1 MDIKSEISQNGPN
14 GRTNNNCVNYAVIKK
29 STLKQNGTNRNFNI
43 ELFRIIATSL
53 VLIVHFNDFFVG
65 GVTTNTELSDLCT
78 QDFCQLFIQAISC
91 CCINCFLVISGWF
104 SIKLKFSALWNL
116 WVILIGV
123 YVPMWLLGII
133 LGANLPIKDLINSII
148 AFSKESYFIQL
159 YLMLIFLSPMLNTF
173 VEKYNTYLLRYSI
186 IFCSI
191 EFLMEFCFHNKCLYI
206 ANGYSLIHFIIMYLL
221 GRAAFIKQDKIKCI
235 SARWWFILYFVMVL
249 TIFGSRIFGGGRMVH
264 YAFSYSNPIVICESF
279 FLFFVFGNYNYSVKR
294 TPAIYSKND
303 WEFLTEKSKA
313 KKLILFICQ
322 NKNNIYFA
330 RCSYKASGKA
340 CILYNTK
347 LSQLL
352 FAYGWTLFYGID
364 NLFHHFS
371 IGDSPTISIFIE
383 FTSLSHNNP

>member
-91 CCINCFLVISGWF
+91 CCVNCFLVISGWF

-279 FLFFVFGNYNYSVKR
+279 FLFFGFWKLSLNSPIINWIASSTLFVFLLQVNS
-294 TPAIYSKND
+294 PIYEYLCKIDIYLLKTTSY
-303 WEFLTEKSKA
+303 FVYLLLTCG
-313 KKLILFICQ
+313 II
-322 NKNNIYFA
+322 
-330 RCSYKASGKA
+330 
-340 CILYNTK
+340 ILYFVIATIYGKIIKSLLDRMLQPIKIELTK
-347 LSQLL
+347 ITQE
-352 FAYGWTLFYGID
+352 FFYNFD
-364 NLFHHFS
+364 K
-371 IGDSPTISIFIE
+371 
-383 FTSLSHNNP
+383 

>member
-29 STLKQNGTNRNFNI
+29 STLKQNGTNRNSNI

-91 CCINCFLVISGWF
+91 CCVNCFLVISGWF

-279 FLFFVFGNYNYSVKR
+279 FLFFVFGNYNYSAKR
-294 TPAIYSKND
+294 TPAKYSKND
-303 WEFLTEKSKA
+303 WEF
-313 KKLILFICQ
+313 
-322 NKNNIYFA
+322 
-330 RCSYKASGKA
+330 
-340 CILYNTK
+340 
-347 LSQLL
+347 
-352 FAYGWTLFYGID
+352 
-364 NLFHHFS
+364 
-371 IGDSPTISIFIE
+371 
-383 FTSLSHNNP
+383 

>member
-1 MDIKSEISQNGPN
+1 MQITNLTYVNQKTAKTIDIKSEISQNGPN

-29 STLKQNGTNRNFNI
+29 STLKQNGTNRNSNI

-91 CCINCFLVISGWF
+91 CCVNCFLVISGWF

-221 GRAAFIKQDKIKCI
+221 GRAAFIEQDKIKCI

-330 RCSYKASGKA
+330 RCSYKASGEA
-340 CILYNTK
+340 SILYDTK
-347 LSQLL
+347 LS
-352 FAYGWTLFYGID
+352 
-364 NLFHHFS
+364 
-371 IGDSPTISIFIE
+371 
-383 FTSLSHNNP
+383 